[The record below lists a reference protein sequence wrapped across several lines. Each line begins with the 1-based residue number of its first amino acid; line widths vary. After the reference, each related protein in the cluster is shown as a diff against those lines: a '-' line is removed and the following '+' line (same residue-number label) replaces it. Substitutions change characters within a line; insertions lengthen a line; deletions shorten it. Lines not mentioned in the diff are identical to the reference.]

1 MVAVSG
7 IAGAGKTSVI
17 KRAIDLLGNAAALY
31 FDDYRDV
38 STYPPDLREWGAR
51 GADVDEWK
59 TPQLARDLYAL
70 REEANTAVIIVE
82 EPFGKMR
89 REMAGLIDLAMHL
102 DVPADVL
109 LVRRLL
115 RRLGEERHQFGDQ
128 LLDQLHRDLH
138 EYLAVGRQLGALGA
152 MQVRDAAD
160 VVLDGTKS
168 VEEIAETLVGE
179 VRRRADPT
187 EHGERQRRL
196 D

>member
-1 MVAVSG
+1 MSSRNAPYVVAVSG

-17 KRAIDLLGNAAALY
+17 KRAIEVLGNAAALY

-38 STYPPDLREWGAR
+38 STYPPDLKDWAQR

-59 TPQLARDLYAL
+59 TPQLAHDLRAL
-70 REEANTAVIIVE
+70 RETGTASVIIVE

-89 REMAGLIDLAMHL
+89 REMADLIDLAMHL

-138 EYLAVGRQLGALGA
+138 EYLAIGRELVALGA
-152 MQVRDAAD
+152 VQVKDAAD

-168 VEEIAETLVGE
+168 VEEIAETLAGQ
-179 VRRRADPT
+179 VRRRASS
-187 EHGERQRRL
+187 
-196 D
+196 